1 MNSGISMITLDIN
14 DLQKAIEFYE
24 TGLGLPR
31 IAVTYISRSAQRIY
45 NSNSIKR
52 FCLTRQ

>member
-31 IAVTYISRSAQRIY
+31 IAVT
-45 NSNSIKR
+45 
-52 FCLTRQ
+52 